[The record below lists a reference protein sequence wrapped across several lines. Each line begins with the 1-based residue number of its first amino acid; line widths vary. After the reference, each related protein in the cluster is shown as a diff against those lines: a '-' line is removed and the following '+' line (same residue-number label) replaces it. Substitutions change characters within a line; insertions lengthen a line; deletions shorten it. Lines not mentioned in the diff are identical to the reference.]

1 MDEKLSQNGSHDVNV
16 EYTIPYSWIKRY
28 KLAGVKLFFNAQN
41 LATWA
46 AYDMRDP
53 EVVLPNYPLQ
63 KVLNFGINVKL

>member
-1 MDEKLSQNGSHDVNV
+1 M
-16 EYTIPYSWIKRY
+16 

-41 LATWA
+41 LATWS

-53 EVVLPNYPLQ
+53 EVILPNYPLQ